1 MNKFMCLKMTDF
13 KGNTLYVGDK
23 VAFSVEISSCGGWE
37 TKSKLIE
44 GKITGFNS
52 INGEMWAYID
62 YEDRRFIY
70 KSITRILLP
79 ASKILKL

>member
-1 MNKFMCLKMTDF
+1 MIDF

-23 VAFSVEISSCGGWE
+23 VAFSIEMSSCGGWE

-52 INGEMWAYID
+52 INGEMYAYID
-62 YEDRRFIY
+62 YKDTQFTWFISP
-70 KSITRILLP
+70 SITRILLP
-79 ASKILKL
+79 SSKILKL